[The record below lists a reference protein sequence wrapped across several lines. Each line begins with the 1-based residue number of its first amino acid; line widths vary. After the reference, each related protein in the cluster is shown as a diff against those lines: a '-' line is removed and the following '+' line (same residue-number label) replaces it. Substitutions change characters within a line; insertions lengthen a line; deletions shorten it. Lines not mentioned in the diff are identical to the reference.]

1 MTKPRVEGF
10 CDPEFSKLEE
20 IFVKS
25 IESGFDDGAGFAL
38 KLKVKKF

>member
-25 IESGFDDGAGFAL
+25 VESGFDDGAGFAL
-38 KLKVKKF
+38 SLIHI